1 MKGLSS
7 RLTEVRVRIEVIVSA
22 GFLIA
27 VEKRVVFGLA
37 HGLVVVG
44 ALGGLI
50 GVLEA
55 SLGVVELVRAAEA
68 ARALIG
74 VVIAVLAATHLRAKK
89 LGLLV
94 WGFMAFYSALLCAA

>member
-44 ALGGLI
+44 ALCSFI

-55 SLGVVELVRAAEA
+55 SLGVVELV
-68 ARALIG
+68 
-74 VVIAVLAATHLRAKK
+74 
-89 LGLLV
+89 
-94 WGFMAFYSALLCAA
+94 